1 LRNKLAYFYLL
12 DFQNKQIPVIASL
25 NARSIAMHVL
35 LIQSSVRGDA
45 SVSRKLA
52 AHAAARLGGATVTRD
67 VADGLPLID
76 AAWTAANFTPRED
89 RTPEQAAA
97 LALSDSLI
105 AELRAADV
113 VVIGA
118 PTYNF
123 SIPAGLKS
131 WIDLIARAGETFRYA
146 ETGPEGLLTGKRAV
160 IVASSGGTPFGSDI
174 DFNTRYLRHLL
185 GFVGITH
192 VEVVGAERQNADEA
206 ALARAEEAVARLAA

>member
-1 LRNKLAYFYLL
+1 
-12 DFQNKQIPVIASL
+12 
-25 NARSIAMHVL
+25 MTVL

-45 SVSRKLA
+45 SVSRTLA

-76 AAWTAANFTPRED
+76 AAWTAANFTPKQD
-89 RTPEQAAA
+89 RTAEQNAA

-113 VVIGA
+113 IVIGA

-123 SIPAGLKS
+123 AIPAALKS
-131 WIDLIARAGETFRYA
+131 WIDLIARAGETFRYT
-146 ETGPEGLLTGKRAV
+146 ENGPEGLLTGKRAI

-174 DFNTRYLRHLL
+174 DFNTRYLRHML
-185 GFVGITH
+185 GFIGIDQI
-192 VEVVGAERQNADEA
+192 EVAGAGRAGADEA
-206 ALARAEEAVARLAA
+206 AHEATEAAVDKLAA